1 MTRWRRL
8 SFVILSFLIVLSVA
22 SVVGQAPPAR
32 RNILSRFAPR
42 AIERGIMPDT
52 THAPGTPETRRR
64 QSLRAVASAVDRTNR
79 SGARYRPGKVIVKFR
94 DEVTAASRIA
104 ALAAVPGRGTM
115 SPRAAGQNFDV
126 VQIDP
131 AADPEAVARAFGGRP
146 DVEYAQASY
155 RVYPQFVPNDRLYSN
170 QWNLPLINLEAG
182 WDIQPDAGSEII
194 VAVLD
199 TGIAYTSATAQFNA
213 GAFTIDA
220 DGNVGPPGAGGTAYP
235 ALGNLALQFVAATE
249 LGPAAR
255 FVSPRDFIWNDT
267 LPLDL
272 NGHGTHVTGTIGQMT
287 NNGSN
292 GQGDVANGG
301 GTAGVAFNVKLMP
314 VKVISTQWDEI
325 FGSPSVGTDD
335 VVALGIRYAA
345 DNGAQV
351 INMSIGRIGPA
362 GCSANQSQDGCA
374 PVIEDAIAY
383 AVNKGAFVAIAG
395 GNSYD
400 EGNPV
405 EVIAEIAERITGAVS
420 VAAVNR
426 ARAHPFYSTSGS
438 YIEIAAPGGEFAG
451 FGPSGGVLQQTLDLG
466 LVETYDRPPSQYGPP
481 RFDALAYFYFIG
493 TSQATPHVS
502 GLAAM
507 LIQQGITSP
516 AAIEAALKRFALDI
530 GSPGRDDFFG
540 FGLVDARSSLRGLGL
555 AR

>member
-1 MTRWRRL
+1 MTRLRRL
-8 SFVILSFLIVLSVA
+8 AFVILSFLIVLCVA

-64 QSLRAVASAVDRTNR
+64 QSLRAVASVVDRTNR

-131 AADPEAVARAFGGRP
+131 AADPEVVARAFGERP

-170 QWNLPLINLEAG
+170 QWNLPLINMEAG

-220 DGNVGPPGAGGTAYP
+220 DGNVVPPGAGGTAYP
-235 ALGNLALQFVAATE
+235 ALGNLTLQFVAATE

-314 VKVISTQWDEI
+314 VKVISTQWDDI
-325 FGSPSVGTDD
+325 FGSPNVGTDD

-345 DNGAQV
+345 DNGAKV
-351 INMSIGRIGPA
+351 INMSFGRVGPS
-362 GCSANQSQDGCA
+362 GCATNQNQDGCA

-395 GNSYD
+395 GNSYE

-426 ARAHPFYSTSGS
+426 ARTHPFYSTAGS
-438 YIEIAAPGGEFAG
+438 YIELAAPGGEFSG

-530 GSPGRDDFFG
+530 GSAGRDDFFG

>member
-1 MTRWRRL
+1 MSRL
-8 SFVILSFLIVLSVA
+8 RPLFLILSFLIALSVA
-22 SVVGQAPPAR
+22 AVVGQAPAAR

-42 AIERGIMPDT
+42 AIERGVMPDT

-64 QSLRAVASAVDRTNR
+64 QSLRAVAAVVDRTNR

-94 DEVTAASRIA
+94 EGVTAASRLSA
-104 ALAAVPGRGTM
+104 VASVPGRGTM

-131 AADPEAVARAFGGRP
+131 AADPEVVARAFGERQ

-155 RVYPQFVPNDRLYSN
+155 RVYPQFVPNDSLYSN
-170 QWNLPLINLEAG
+170 QWNLPLINMEAG
-182 WDIQPDAGSEII
+182 WDIQPAAGSEIV

-199 TGIAYTSATAQFNA
+199 TGMAYTAATAQFNA

-220 DGNVGPPGAGGTAYP
+220 DGNVGPPGSGGTAYP
-235 ALGNLALQFVAATE
+235 ALGNLTLQFVAATE
-249 LGPAAR
+249 LGPSSR

-272 NGHGTHVTGTIGQMT
+272 NGHGTHVSGTLGQMT

-292 GQGDVANGG
+292 GQGDVTNGG
-301 GTAGVAFNVKLMP
+301 GTAGVAFNVRLMP
-314 VKVISTQWDEI
+314 VKVVSTQWDDI
-325 FGSPSVGTDD
+325 FGSPNVGTDD

-345 DNGAQV
+345 DNGAKV
-351 INMSIGRIGPA
+351 INMSIGRVGPS
-362 GCSANQSQDGCA
+362 GCGANQNQDGCA

-400 EGNPV
+400 DGNPV

-426 ARAHPFYSTSGS
+426 ARAHPFYSTSGG
-438 YIEIAAPGGEFAG
+438 YIEIAAPGGEFGG
-451 FGPSGGVLQQTLDLG
+451 FGTSGGILQQTLDLG
-466 LVETYDRPPSQYGPP
+466 LIETFDRPPSQYRAP
-481 RFDALAYFYFIG
+481 RFDVLAYFYFIG

-507 LIQQGITSP
+507 LIQQGISNP
-516 AAIEAALKRFALDI
+516 AAIEGALKRFALDI
-530 GSPGRDDFFG
+530 GTAGRDDFFG